1 MFKLFHKKNGE
12 TKIVDRVFIHRQGKW
27 NYCQKLLAENP
38 GTIFIGWFDDSISEL
53 ESFFAG
59 TTSSPVII
67 LNAKTTH
74 KAQVGGSAIIFIEH
88 HPMKSKEDLVFD
100 KLGLKEAIVLT
111 ALDEPLLTI
120 FGGEKIIGM
129 MQNLGM
135 KEDEIIEHKMVSQ
148 SIVNA
153 QKKIEERMIV
163 EQSVRSQ
170 AEWIER
176 NFKLPGK

>member
-1 MFKLFHKKNGE
+1 MFKLFRNKNG
-12 TKIVDRVFIHRQGKW
+12 KIKIIDRVFIHRQGKW
-27 NYCQKLLAENP
+27 NHCQKLLAENP
-38 GTIFIGWFDDSISEL
+38 RTIFIGWFDDSISEL
-53 ESFFAG
+53 EKLFARI
-59 TTSSPVII
+59 TSSSVLI

-74 KAQVGGSAIIFIEH
+74 KAQVEGSAIIFIEH
-88 HPMKSKEDLVFD
+88 HPLKSKEDMVFD
-100 KLGLKEAIVLT
+100 MLGLKEAIVLS
-111 ALDEPLLTI
+111 ALDEPWLTI
-120 FGGEKIIGM
+120 FGSEKIIGM

-153 QKKIEERMIV
+153 QKKIEEKMIV

-176 NFKLPGK
+176 NFKITGK